1 MTQFCVNGVITGGK
15 AFKPHLN
22 VSLPMS
28 FDLISP
34 IVLDIIQIWA
44 SFDPI
49 LEYIR
54 QNEIRNGPYYH
65 SFKKLVSKMNY

>member
-1 MTQFCVNGVITGGK
+1 
-15 AFKPHLN
+15 
-22 VSLPMS
+22 MS
-28 FDLISP
+28 FNLISP

-54 QNEIRNGPYYH
+54 QNERLGMGHNITALKNW
-65 SFKKLVSKMNY
+65 SQK